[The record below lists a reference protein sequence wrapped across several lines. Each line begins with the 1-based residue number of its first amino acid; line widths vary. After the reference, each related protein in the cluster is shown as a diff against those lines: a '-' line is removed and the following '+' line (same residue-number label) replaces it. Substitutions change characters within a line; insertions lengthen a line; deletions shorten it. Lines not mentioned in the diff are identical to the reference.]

1 MMKYRNEKNL
11 FEEFLDGIYEE
22 RNELIEES
30 EKIKNDSKF
39 NERQI
44 KILEGKL
51 KNEEANVKWLKI
63 IKEKLTQDVQIEKIQ
78 KERLKEELDV
88 LKSGGSEQ

>member
-1 MMKYRNEKNL
+1 MKKL

-51 KNEEANVKWLKI
+51 KDEEASVKWLKI
-63 IKEKLTQDVQIEKIQ
+63 IKEKLTQDVQIEKNQ

-88 LKSGGSEQ
+88 LKSGGSQ